1 MATRAKKTKKS
12 AAKPMNPVLKSVLSF
27 ALKLGIGVSALI
39 FVYLIYLDAKI
50 TTLFSGH
57 KWQVPA
63 QLYGRALSFAPGA
76 HVSQAQFVSEL
87 QRLQYSEDPRL
98 NGPGQYR
105 VQGNKVAVNR
115 RAAEFADGKEPMRRY
130 QIEFAGEFVQRV
142 LLDDKIVQQGR
153 LEPQLLQHLTAA
165 EQEDRELIRLKD
177 VPAPLIQTLL
187 LVEDRDF
194 YQHHGVSLWSIS
206 RAFWQ
211 NLLAGRTVQGGST
224 LTQQLAKNMFTDQQ
238 RSYWRKANEAL
249 IALVLDYR
257 YSKDQILEA
266 YLNEIFLGQ
275 YKDNPVHGLGLGSR
289 LYFGKPLTE
298 LKPHEYALLIGI
310 IKGPSVYDP
319 RRFAERAQT
328 RRDLVL
334 DLMAEH
340 GVLDHQQ
347 HIAAKNQALDV
358 IPLGQHLKGRFPAY
372 VQRVRQELR
381 SLVDDPSILQQGL
394 KIFTYLDPQ
403 AQQAAETALAKR
415 LAPLPEQVQAAMV
428 VTDYQQGALKAMIGG
443 RQMHYAG
450 YNRAV
455 SAQRQIGSIIKPLIY
470 LAALQQP
477 GQFHLGTIL
486 QDTPLTLRSG
496 GRNWSPHNYDKQFR
510 GPVTLLDALSQSL
523 NIPTIRLGMQLGL
536 PSLQHNLQKLGMQ
549 REVSL
554 QPASLLG
561 AIEMSPLE
569 VAQIYQTLANKGQYL
584 PLAAVAAIRQL
595 DGSLL
600 YQRKLKSERRIDE
613 ASVYLLQYAMTQ
625 STQSGTASVLAKQFP
640 RVRFAG
646 KTGTSSDYRDS
657 WFSGYDHETGI
668 VVWLGRDDNQAIG
681 LTGGS
686 GALPVFSSYFQQIPP
701 NSLFRA
707 VPDKISK
714 VFVSKLSGRIVPES
728 CVNVLLLPAIS
739 DEMTRSSSCD

>member
-1 MATRAKKTKKS
+1 
-12 AAKPMNPVLKSVLSF
+12 MNPLVKSVLSF
-27 ALKLGIGVSALI
+27 SLKLTAGLLALI

-63 QLYGRALSFAPGA
+63 QLYGRALSFAPGV
-76 HVSQAQFVSEL
+76 HLSQAQFVSEL
-87 QRLQYSEDPRL
+87 KRLQYSEDPRL
-98 NGPGQYR
+98 NGPGQYV
-105 VQGNKVAVNR
+105 VQGNRVAVNR
-115 RAAEFADGKEPMRRY
+115 RAAEFAEGTEPIRRY
-130 QIEFAGEFVQRV
+130 QVTFAGEFVQQV
-142 LLDDKIVQQGR
+142 LLDNKVVQRGR

-194 YQHHGVSLWSIS
+194 YQHHGVSLWSIT
-206 RAFWQ
+206 RALWQ
-211 NLLAGRTVQGGST
+211 NMLAGRTVQGGST
-224 LTQQLAKNMFTDQQ
+224 LTQQLAKNMYTDQQ

-289 LYFGKPLTE
+289 LYFGKPLSE
-298 LKPHEYALLIGI
+298 LKPHEYALLIGL

-347 HIAAKNQALDV
+347 HIAAKNQTLDV

-381 SLVDDPSILQQGL
+381 TLITDESKFQQGL
-394 KIFTYLDPQ
+394 KIYTYLDPL
-403 AQQAAETALAKR
+403 AQDAAEAALSAR
-415 LAPLPEQVQAAMV
+415 LAALPEQVQAAMV
-428 VTDYQQGALKAMIGG
+428 VTDYQQGAVKAMIGG
-443 RQMHYAG
+443 RQMHFAG

-455 SAQRQIGSIIKPLIY
+455 SAQRQIGSIVKPIIY
-470 LAALQQP
+470 LGALQLP
-477 GQFHLGTIL
+477 KHFHLGTVL

-496 GRNWSPHNYDKQFR
+496 GRNWSPQNYDKRFR
-510 GPVTLLDALSQSL
+510 GPVPLIDALSQSL

-536 PSLQHNLQKLGMQ
+536 PLLAQNLQQLGLA
-549 REVSL
+549 RELKL
-554 QPASLLG
+554 QPSALLG
-561 AIEMSPLE
+561 ALEMSPLE
-569 VAQIYQTLANKGQYL
+569 VAQIYQTVANKGLYL
-584 PLAAVAAIRQL
+584 PLATVAAIRQL
-595 DGSLL
+595 DGTLL
-600 YQRKLKSERRIDE
+600 YQRSDKPARRIDD
-613 ASVYLLQYAMTQ
+613 AAAYLLQYAMTQ
-625 STQSGTASVLAKQFP
+625 ATQTGTAAVLAKQFP

-657 WFSGYDHETGI
+657 WFSGFDHETGL

-686 GALPVFSSYFQQIPP
+686 GALPVFSGYFRQLSP

-707 VPDKISK
+707 VPDKIGK
-714 VFVSKLSGRIVPES
+714 NFVSKLSGRIVAES
-728 CVNVLLLPAIS
+728 CVNVLLLPVIS
-739 DEMTRSSSCD
+739 DEMAPSSSCD